1 MKKRKYRIYVAD
13 FETTVYSGQ
22 ERTDVWSAAFCEL
35 FTDEIVVEKS
45 IFDFFKAIYSIN
57 SNIICYFHNLKFD
70 GSFILDYI
78 IRDGY
83 IWHRVPEK
91 EMNNGEY
98 KCSISDRGAWYNII
112 IKHNNKIIEF
122 RDSLKLLPFTLK
134 KIGEDFKLTHRKTE
148 IEYEGFRYP
157 GCEIS
162 KEEMEYIKNDIYVL
176 KEAMEILYNEGH
188 TKLTIGSC
196 CLEEFKKTYDIYT
209 YKEIFPDLTSYKINE
224 KIYGSKNA
232 DEYIRKSYKGGYC
245 YLVRGKENKK
255 YSKGWTVDINSSYPS
270 NMHSESGN
278 EYPIGWPTFWEGELP
293 DDIDHYYYFV
303 RLKCRF
309 YIKKGMLP
317 TIQIKNTYL
326 YPSTEY
332 LDTSDIYDF
341 KNNTYSRYY
350 KKDGEIKDS
359 VVELTLTCSDYKLF
373 LEHYDVYDLKILD
386 GCYFEKC
393 LGLFDEYLNK
403 YKKIK
408 ENSTGATREL
418 AKLYQN
424 NLYGKFASSKNSSYK
439 IPFINE
445 KNVLAFDVIK
455 ENNKT
460 PGYIAV
466 GSAITSYAREF
477 IIKAAQK
484 NYYGVDK
491 DGFIYADTDSCHC
504 SGDYNTM
511 KGINVH
517 PTKYCCWKVEGLWD
531 EAIFVRQKTYIE
543 HITHVNL
550 QKVQPFYNVKCAG
563 MNDEAKN
570 EFLSEHNISEF
581 KEGLEL
587 KKMLKAVRYPGGIVL
602 VNRGYKMNK
611 KQTIKIKK

>member
-78 IRDGY
+78 IRAGY
-83 IWHRVPEK
+83 LWHRAPEK

-148 IEYEGFRYP
+148 MEYEGFRYP

-209 YKEIFPDLTSYKINE
+209 YKEIFPDLTTYKINE
-224 KIYGSKNA
+224 KTYGSKNA

-278 EYPIGWPTFWEGELP
+278 EYPIGWPTFWEGEFP

-303 RLKCRF
+303 RVKCRF

-359 VVELTLTCSDYKLF
+359 VVELTLTCTDYKLF

-439 IPFINE
+439 IPYINE
-445 KNVLAFDVIK
+445 KNVLAFDVIE

-460 PGYIAV
+460 SGYIAV

-477 IIKAAQK
+477 IINAAQQ
-484 NYYGVDK
+484 NYYGPDK

-563 MNDEAKN
+563 MNDEAKK